1 MEGFPMTLKRY
12 LLSVG
17 FILVFPIQGAHA
29 NEPSPTPTQ
38 EDRTNSQAPDYRQE
52 QDESLRDKRS
62 TLDALLQSS
71 IGSTTTP
78 LRFDWRDSPVHLGIN
93 ASQLLELNNFE
104 SWRVGALSRL
114 PTKNFLWEFQINYVY
129 VRDSRSSRQLA
140 LTPYRQPGRPA
151 RFELDVGLNWPVAE
165 GVVTPRFN
173 WLPAVDLTLSAYG
186 GLRYMV
192 YPGIYR
198 FDGFLN
204 TLREFTSVNLS
215 SRELEALEDSRLQS
229 MEVVPN
235 RYFLLA
241 GFSSDI
247 YMPAGAFF
255 NLKTLL
261 HIPFGVNP
269 STLTPWWWYE
279 LSASMGWAF

>member
-1 MEGFPMTLKRY
+1 MTLKRY

-29 NEPSPTPTQ
+29 NEPSPTK
-38 EDRTNSQAPDYRQE
+38 EDRTNSEASDYRQE

-78 LRFDWRDSPVHLGIN
+78 LRFDWRDSPAHFGIN

-104 SWRVGALSRL
+104 SWRVGALTRL
-114 PTKNFLWEFQINYVY
+114 PTKNFLWEFQLNYVY

-151 RFELDVGLNWPVAE
+151 RFELDIGLNWPVAE

-255 NLKTLL
+255 NLKTLF